1 MPLNWRE
8 IELILSELHL
18 EGALIQKVV
27 QNSFHALTW
36 MLYTKSE
43 GSFALYTEVGTPTS
57 RICLTDVSMAK
68 SKTAKLQRFVQ
79 FARANI
85 EGARIVAV
93 KQKPGDREIKLTL
106 LRRQQTMYIFIR
118 LFSGPGANII
128 VTDSSFR
135 ILDLL
140 LRRPNRNEMSG
151 RILVTEQP
159 VGTPA
164 EGTPA
169 ENATENSA
177 TRAGAPAEDAS
188 ENNTTRAGAPAEDTS
203 SGTRAAEQAGQK
215 ERTPHVRP
223 MQKEFTIRP
232 RIEGLSFN
240 EQIDM
245 EQTRTSLESQISQLR
260 ASLENQRDR
269 AIAREMATRASLE
282 RTMENTRDYEE
293 LRITAD
299 LLAANINRLEP
310 HQTSIEVED
319 YISGGKRL
327 ITLDPSLR
335 GSAHIS
341 SFYDKA
347 KKAKGAFENAQKEW
361 QATQAKIDRLHQYY
375 QSLLAPSEDLQADI
389 RKLKAA
395 LAHSQPTQSK
405 PQSQVGISCQSG
417 AFQITIGRTA
427 KENDQ
432 LLRHGFKGSD
442 YWFHTR
448 DCPGGYVFVR
458 CPKGKTIPLEVMLDA
473 ANLAA
478 LYSKQRNNA
487 SVNLYYTQVKYLRRA
502 KDGPAGLVLPSQE
515 KNLTIKPDR
524 KRAEAVLG
532 SKEFSYEG

>member
-43 GSFALYTEVGTPTS
+43 GGFALYTEVGTSDS

-93 KQKPGDREIKLTL
+93 KQKPGDREIRLTL
-106 LRRQQTMYIFIR
+106 LRSQQTMYIFIR

-128 VTDSSFR
+128 VTDSGFR

-151 RILVTEQP
+151 QTLVTEQP
-159 VGTPA
+159 GETSAETITGAVTPGAGTEEAATKAEIPA
-164 EGTPA
+164 E
-169 ENATENSA
+169 ATE
-177 TRAGAPAEDAS
+177 EDIM
-188 ENNTTRAGAPAEDTS
+188 N
-203 SGTRAAEQAGQK
+203 GTRAAGQAGLK
-215 ERTPHVRP
+215 ERTPHSRP

-245 EQTRTSLESQISQLR
+245 EQTRTSLESQSAQLR

-282 RTMENTRDYEE
+282 RTMEKTRGYEE

-299 LLAANINRLEP
+299 LLAANINRIEP
-310 HQTSIEVED
+310 RQTSIEVED
-319 YISGGKRL
+319 YTTGGKRL

-335 GSAHIS
+335 GSAHVA
-341 SFYDKA
+341 SFYEKA

-361 QATQAKIDRLHQYY
+361 QATQTRIDRLQLYY
-375 QSLLAPSEDLQADI
+375 QSILAPSEDLQADI
-389 RKLKAA
+389 KKLKAA
-395 LAHSQPTQSK
+395 LAHSQPPQSK
-405 PQSQVGISCQSG
+405 PQSQAGISCQSG

-458 CPKGKTIPLEVMLDA
+458 CPKGKTIPLQVMLDA

-487 SVNLYYTQVKYLRRA
+487 SVNLHYTQVKYLRRA
-502 KDGPAGLVLPSQE
+502 KDGPVGLVLPSQE

>member
-36 MLYTKSE
+36 MLYTKAE
-43 GSFALYTEVGTPTS
+43 GSFALYTEVGTPDS

-93 KQKPGDREIKLTL
+93 KQKPGDREIRLTL
-106 LRRQQTMYIFIR
+106 LRSQQTMYIFIR

-151 RILVTEQP
+151 QTLVTEQP
-159 VGTPA
+159 GETSAEATKAGTP
-164 EGTPA
+164 ED
-169 ENATENSA
+169 ATEEGIMN
-177 TRAGAPAEDAS
+177 E
-188 ENNTTRAGAPAEDTS
+188 
-203 SGTRAAEQAGQK
+203 TRAAGQAGQK
-215 ERTPHVRP
+215 ERTPHDSPR
-223 MQKEFTIRP
+223 QQEFTIRP

-269 AIAREMATRASLE
+269 ALAREMATRASLE
-282 RTMENTRDYEE
+282 RTIEKTRDYEE

-299 LLAANINRLEP
+299 LLAANINRVEP
-310 HQTSIEVED
+310 RQTSIEVED
-319 YISGGKRL
+319 YTTGGKRL

-335 GSAHIS
+335 GSAHVA
-341 SFYDKA
+341 SFYEKA
-347 KKAKGAFENAQKEW
+347 KKAKGAFENAQEER
-361 QATQAKIDRLHQYY
+361 QATQARIEKLQQYY

-389 RKLKAA
+389 KKLKAA
-395 LAHSQPTQSK
+395 LSHSQPAQSK

-448 DCPGGYVFVR
+448 DCPGAYVFVR

-487 SVNLYYTQVKYLRRA
+487 SVNLYYTQIKYLRRA